1 MRQRDYRRAVDN
13 LKPAEGMEERLRT
26 VVLNRCAPKRKGHM
40 VPALVAA
47 AVVLLAIFSTAMAA
61 DTGFRQEIFR
71 FFHIPAAEQV
81 PQTVDTTIHGD
92 AQWVGSQTLGDAVT
106 VAYIR
111 LADNCDREN
120 GILCCWED
128 EARTEADFYA
138 ITDDGLLPLTARN
151 LKKTVT
157 WNGMDY
163 FVDLQWAVWEDCLQ
177 VQTFGNQNWDVAYL
191 EGRTDKVLLQL
202 FREDCGEYAMV
213 LDLETEEVT
222 DIFAGTGVEKLTDV
236 VEITLS
242 SDLHR
247 AIFSCDNGEQLYL
260 CDLEKKT
267 LLPVEDV
274 LGGQVD
280 GVWFIDGDMVGWY
293 TMDEDYRYTCSV
305 TDLVRGTT
313 TLRFADQ
320 PAYQREK
327 EQGVVFLGGRYI
339 LEVLADRQVAVLD
352 LLTGDETLVEGFS
365 YPEGDSRTRIN
376 STENKI
382 LFLTMEMDQEG
393 LGISEVTVLNL
404 ESGVAMALNREGYD
418 VRHESAVSWFD
429 NDRVAISAVEEG
441 GSQLLSLY
449 RFGN

>member
-1 MRQRDYRRAVDN
+1 MWW
-13 LKPAEGMEERLRT
+13 RL
-26 VVLNRCAPKRKGHM
+26 PS
-40 VPALVAA
+40 AA
-47 AVVLLAIFSTAMAA
+47 ISTEPSSPVT
-61 DTGFRQEIFR
+61 TGNSSI
-71 FFHIPAAEQV
+71 
-81 PQTVDTTIHGD
+81 
-92 AQWVGSQTLGDAVT
+92 
-106 VAYIR
+106 
-111 LADNCDREN
+111 
-120 GILCCWED
+120 
-128 EARTEADFYA
+128 YA
-138 ITDDGLLPLTARN
+138 
-151 LKKTVT
+151 T
-157 WNGMDY
+157 W
-163 FVDLQWAVWEDCLQ
+163 
-177 VQTFGNQNWDVAYL
+177 
-191 EGRTDKVLLQL
+191 R
-202 FREDCGEYAMV
+202 
-213 LDLETEEVT
+213 
-222 DIFAGTGVEKLTDV
+222 
-236 VEITLS
+236 
-242 SDLHR
+242 
-247 AIFSCDNGEQLYL
+247 
-260 CDLEKKT
+260 KKT